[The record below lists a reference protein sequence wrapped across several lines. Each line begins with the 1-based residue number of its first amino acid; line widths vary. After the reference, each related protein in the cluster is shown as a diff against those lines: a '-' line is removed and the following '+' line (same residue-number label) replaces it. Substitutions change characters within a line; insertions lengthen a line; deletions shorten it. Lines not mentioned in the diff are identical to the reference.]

1 MNVFE
6 CMINYICDIPR
17 DFNTHYQNSGHM
29 CHVLIS
35 DNATSDINEQTNIFF
50 SFILYLHENV
60 QCIVHSTS
68 VIVSLLKSYNQFNE
82 DM

>member
-1 MNVFE
+1 
-6 CMINYICDIPR
+6 
-17 DFNTHYQNSGHM
+17 M

-35 DNATSDINEQTNIFF
+35 DNATCDINEQTNIFF